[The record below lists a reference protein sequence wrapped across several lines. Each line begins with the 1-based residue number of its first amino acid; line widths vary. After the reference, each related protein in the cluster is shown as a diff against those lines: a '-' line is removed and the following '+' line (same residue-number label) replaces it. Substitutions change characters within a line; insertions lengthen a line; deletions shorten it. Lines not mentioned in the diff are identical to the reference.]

1 MDYFQHKLDD
11 KNRLTLPAE
20 LHREFTGGEVILAQ
34 GYDSTIFLYPQNL
47 WQNAVERALA
57 GDVIDEDNFRRNRQL
72 RRGKVTAKM
81 DAKQGRITIPQH
93 LLDYA
98 GISREVIATRIASAA
113 GSYWALES
121 KA

>member
-20 LHREFTGGEVILAQ
+20 LHREFENGEVILAQ

-47 WQNAVERALA
+47 WNNAVEKALA
-57 GDVIDEDNFRRNRQL
+57 GEVIDEENFRRNRQL
-72 RRGKVTAKM
+72 RRGKVSVKM
-81 DAKQGRITIPQH
+81 DQKQGRITLPQH

-98 GISREVIATRIASAA
+98 GIKREAVATRIASAA
-113 GSYWALES
+113 GSYWALEA
-121 KA
+121 KV

>member
-11 KNRLTLPAE
+11 KNRLTLPTE
-20 LHREFTGGEVILAQ
+20 LHREFESGLVLAQ
-34 GYDSTIFLYPQNL
+34 GFDSTIFLYPQHL

-57 GDVIDEDNFRRNRQL
+57 GDVIDEENFRRNRQL
-72 RRGKVTAKM
+72 RRGKVSTKL
-81 DAKQGRITIPQH
+81 DAKQGRVTLPQH

-98 GISREVIATRIASAA
+98 GITKDVSATRITTAA
-113 GSYWALES
+113 GSYWAIEA